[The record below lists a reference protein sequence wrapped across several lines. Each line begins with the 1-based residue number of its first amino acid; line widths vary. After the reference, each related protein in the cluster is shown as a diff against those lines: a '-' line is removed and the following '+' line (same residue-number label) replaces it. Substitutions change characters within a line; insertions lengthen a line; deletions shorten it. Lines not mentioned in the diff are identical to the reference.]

1 MTTTR
6 LFLTALLTGAALLNL
21 SAPAQAQN
29 QVISGEQLKTMWVGK
44 KVFARSAK
52 GGLID
57 LYLKADG
64 TSQVAVGK
72 MVDSGTWS
80 PTESGYCAKWKR
92 IRAGE
97 EQCFKVVSRDGKVL
111 VLDLDGSLS
120 TEVLQVVD

>member
-1 MTTTR
+1 MTMRR
-6 LFLTALLTGAALLNL
+6 LLAALLTGAALLNL
-21 SAPAQAQN
+21 SAPVQAQD
-29 QVISGEQLKTMWVGK
+29 QMVSGEQLKTMWVGK

-80 PTESGYCAKWKR
+80 PTETGYCATWKR

-97 EQCFKVVSRDGKVL
+97 ERCFKVVNRDGKLL
-111 VLDLDGSLS
+111 VLEPDGSLS
-120 TEVLQVVD
+120 TEILKVMD